1 MRAVLPARRE
11 QRLWSTDV
19 LATVYPVLGIDRN
32 VEFRDKI
39 GRPVKIRSAGGPIRE
54 FLQLD

>member
-1 MRAVLPARRE
+1 VLPARRE

-39 GRPVKIRSAGGPIRE
+39 GRPVKIRSAGRPIRE
-54 FLQLD
+54 ILQPV